1 MILHGTRRL
10 KVPFGKHS
18 IESRM
23 KWEGITARP
32 REEGYYRG
40 LIPVIEETLKRNRNP
55 NILRFVRSIPC
66 AECGGARLS
75 RPGREAAIGGR
86 RLPELLGLPAR
97 ELGDALGAMGGL
109 GENGVAGA
117 LLPEL
122 HRRLERMVLLELGH
136 LALGRESTTLST
148 GEAQRIQLASQ
159 LAAPMGGLLV
169 ALDEPTLGLHPSGQ
183 PGMTAVLDELRDR
196 GNTLMVV
203 EHDPDMVRQADHVV
217 AVGPGAGPDGGLIV
231 QSEPMSGAPLGE
243 PLEPHGPR
251 RDPSGELRLVG
262 ATLHNLRGA
271 DLTVHLGT
279 LQVITGPSGAGKSS
293 LVFGTLL
300 PALAGEPGGPFE
312 RLEGAEG
319 QRVRAVDA
327 RPIGRTPRSTPAT
340 WSGLMDLIRKRFAAT
355 EDAAA
360 AGLGASHFSFNSK
373 EGRCPACEGLGVQ
386 RVGLHLLEDLELE
399 CDACGGGRYRPES
412 LGVRLRGRTVAEV
425 LALTV
430 AEARGYFAD
439 DPPALALCA
448 AMDDLGLGHVP
459 LGFPSN
465 RLSRGEAQRVKLA
478 TLLGHSGS
486 EPTLVALDE
495 PDRGLH
501 PGDVARLVQSLGR
514 LIDAGHTVLAISHH
528 RGLWAA
534 ADRRVDVVGG
544 TAREVALDAGQREL
558 EEATARAL
566 APRAPAAAPGTIG
579 LRGVRTH
586 NLRSVDVDVP
596 RGAITAVCGVSG
608 SGKSS
613 LAFDTLAAEAWH
625 RFAESLPF
633 EVRRH
638 VQRMPRPELD
648 GAEGLGPVITLGQD
662 RARAG
667 RRSTVAT
674 QSELGPLLRLLFSRA
689 GTLDGAPVD
698 LSAGHFSPDRSLG
711 ACAACEGLGSVE
723 RCDPDRLITD
733 PSAPLTAGAM
743 DGTR

>member
-1 MILHGTRRL
+1 MRGWGCSASGSTCSRTSSWSATR
-10 KVPFGKHS
+10 
-18 IESRM
+18 
-23 KWEGITARP
+23 
-32 REEGYYRG
+32 
-40 LIPVIEETLKRNRNP
+40 
-55 NILRFVRSIPC
+55 
-66 AECGGARLS
+66 AE
-75 RPGREAAIGGR
+75 
-86 RLPELLGLPAR
+86 
-97 ELGDALGAMGGL
+97 
-109 GENGVAGA
+109 
-117 LLPEL
+117 
-122 HRRLERMVLLELGH
+122 
-136 LALGRESTTLST
+136 
-148 GEAQRIQLASQ
+148 
-159 LAAPMGGLLV
+159 
-169 ALDEPTLGLHPSGQ
+169 
-183 PGMTAVLDELRDR
+183 
-196 GNTLMVV
+196 
-203 EHDPDMVRQADHVV
+203 
-217 AVGPGAGPDGGLIV
+217 
-231 QSEPMSGAPLGE
+231 
-243 PLEPHGPR
+243 
-251 RDPSGELRLVG
+251 
-262 ATLHNLRGA
+262 
-271 DLTVHLGT
+271 
-279 LQVITGPSGAGKSS
+279 
-293 LVFGTLL
+293 
-300 PALAGEPGGPFE
+300 
-312 RLEGAEG
+312 
-319 QRVRAVDA
+319 
-327 RPIGRTPRSTPAT
+327 
-340 WSGLMDLIRKRFAAT
+340 
-355 EDAAA
+355 
-360 AGLGASHFSFNSK
+360 
-373 EGRCPACEGLGVQ
+373 
-386 RVGLHLLEDLELE
+386 
-399 CDACGGGRYRPES
+399 GRYRPES

-430 AEARGYFAD
+430 SEAREFFAD
-439 DPPALALCA
+439 DAPLHELCA

-501 PGDVARLVQSLGR
+501 PGDVARLVQSLSR

-566 APRAPAAAPGTIG
+566 APRPPANPPGTIG

-698 LSAGHFSPDRSLG
+698 LSAEHFSPDRSLG

-743 DGTR
+743 DGTRVGRPRRARRTVPRHAPGRGPGGGLGSALRGPGPGPPSSRPRGRDPGAHRDRPLGPGGRGQGGRGEGAHEFEAVWEGLLALAEREARRRAKQKSAASWAEPLAAAPCPAWGRAPRGRGSPGLARRRDAAGASWTSPWIASSGRSRV